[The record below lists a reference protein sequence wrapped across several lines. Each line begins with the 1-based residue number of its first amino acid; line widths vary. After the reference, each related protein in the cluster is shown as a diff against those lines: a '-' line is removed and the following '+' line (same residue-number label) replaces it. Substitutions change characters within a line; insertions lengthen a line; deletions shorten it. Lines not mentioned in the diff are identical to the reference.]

1 MAHTMKA
8 LSKWQ
13 EHDPSNAQKID
24 HGLWGRFLKKYF
36 VALHPSSRT

>member
-13 EHDPSNAQKID
+13 EHDPSNTKNYHD
-24 HGLWGRFLKKYF
+24 LWGRFLKKYF